1 MSWEIT
7 TQLSGACGILERMFD
22 EVARAQV
29 HARFDEL
36 FERHYPTATAE
47 SGVLI
52 ERIAAATRFENRAAA
67 AQLVA
72 IGELFAYRLSRCSET
87 EDWAIDTM
95 AAVAA
100 EVGAALRISQGLAA
114 GRVHYARAMR
124 ERLPK
129 VGAAF
134 EAGDIDFRLFATIV
148 YRTDLIIDPDVL
160 AAVDAALAV
169 NVVRWPSLTRH
180 RLAGAVDRIVAK
192 ADADAVRRR
201 REKQSDRGVWVDER
215 VGGLAELR
223 GTLLTP
229 DAHALDQ
236 RLDTI
241 TATVCAHDPRS
252 KDQRR
257 ADALGALAAGA
268 DRLGCRCGRPD
279 CPASARPASAPVV
292 IHVLAEQAGLGSGD
306 LSASQVCADGLISPE
321 LVAELAGTATLVPL
335 VHPGDAPP
343 EPGYVPSKALAD
355 FVRCRDLTCR
365 WPGCDRP
372 AFDCELDHTIPY
384 ARGGATHASNLKCY
398 CKVHHLL
405 KTFLGWRD
413 QQLPDGTLILASP
426 SGHTYVTTP
435 GSALLFP
442 SLCRTVGGCP
452 APEVDLL
459 PEDYCTDRT
468 AMMPRR
474 NRTRAQH
481 RAARI
486 NAERRHNREARQ
498 APREDCES
506 AYFGPYACAGTEEPP
521 PF

>member
-1 MSWEIT
+1 
-7 TQLSGACGILERMFD
+7 
-22 EVARAQV
+22 
-29 HARFDEL
+29 
-36 FERHYPTATAE
+36 
-47 SGVLI
+47 
-52 ERIAAATRFENRAAA
+52 
-67 AQLVA
+67 
-72 IGELFAYRLSRCSET
+72 
-87 EDWAIDTM
+87 
-95 AAVAA
+95 
-100 EVGAALRISQGLAA
+100 
-114 GRVHYARAMR
+114 
-124 ERLPK
+124 
-129 VGAAF
+129 
-134 EAGDIDFRLFATIV
+134 
-148 YRTDLIIDPDVL
+148 
-160 AAVDAALAV
+160 
-169 NVVRWPSLTRH
+169 
-180 RLAGAVDRIVAK
+180 
-192 ADADAVRRR
+192 
-201 REKQSDRGVWVDER
+201 
-215 VGGLAELR
+215 
-223 GTLLTP
+223 LTP

-241 TATVCAHDPRS
+241 TATVCAHDPRC

-257 ADALGALAAGA
+257 ADALGALVAGA

-292 IHVLAEQAGLGSGD
+292 IHVLAEQAGLGGGD
-306 LSASQVCADGLISPE
+306 LPASQVCADGLISPE

-442 SLCRTVGGCP
+442 SLCRAVGGCP